1 MKHHSV
7 KKKPRLK
14 WLSYHGSFVL
24 RLLLSSWLIKK
35 KWNTKTWFSPSESFK
50 ISLYSYSPRCK
61 KKTPARYV
69 SFIYFYLPPK
79 NVTQVGKRIYIYTYC
94 IGTACASARHNMWY
108 PVHKD
113 TSCATCADCAESHN
127 LCMWS
132 PIFSW
137 WTEVTEANASGGG
150 FLQRWWITIVNLGGG
165 IFFTPVVFH
174 FLINHDDSSS
184 RRTKLPW

>member
-69 SFIYFYLPPK
+69 SFIYFYLPT
-79 NVTQVGKRIYIYTYC
+79 VQYSTVQYC
-94 IGTACASARHNMWY
+94 TVQYSTVQYCTVQYCTVLYSTVLYCTVLYCTVQYSTVQYSTVLYCTVLYSTVLYSTVQYCTVLYSTVLYCTVLLGDRS
-108 PVHKD
+108 K
-113 TSCATCADCAESHN
+113 
-127 LCMWS
+127 WS
-132 PIFSW
+132 
-137 WTEVTEANASGGG
+137 
-150 FLQRWWITIVNLGGG
+150 
-165 IFFTPVVFH
+165 
-174 FLINHDDSSS
+174 
-184 RRTKLPW
+184 